1 MHIVNAIDE
10 IHGGYNV
17 DALINPSN
25 NSDEQQGGSN
35 SILRESSY
43 SEATALPP
51 MPDWALPLRES
62 SIPDWTLP
70 LSDLFIPFG
79 LYYQNDRAEYTF
91 YKPQK
96 AGTVD
101 DKLFDYLLDAVSK
114 NRSKPTR
121 KNIQSENLKKNKT
134 HKHI

>member
-1 MHIVNAIDE
+1 MHIVNTIDE
-10 IHGGYNV
+10 MHGGYNI

-35 SILRESSY
+35 SI
-43 SEATALPP
+43 
-51 MPDWALPLRES
+51 
-62 SIPDWTLP
+62 

-121 KNIQSENLKKNKT
+121 KEHTPTPTTNKT
-134 HKHI
+134 RKH